1 MEKPRIVF
9 HILIEN
15 RYEVGLIEQTLQGID
30 YDASFVVDTK
40 ETLKISENDLDILL
54 LEPSVSR
61 WAWLDLII
69 KLTCEYPDLPVILYS
84 REITVENDFQPLSEE
99 AHVFLVSD
107 VIALK
112 DKLGGIIE
120 SIIRKK
126 EELTKKILFVD
137 DDPNILNSYT
147 RILRKTPWEVLT
159 APSAKKALEILQK
172 EQVHLVVTDIKMP
185 QIHGIELI
193 SKIRKGHKKL
203 PIVICSAYPG
213 MKDDHELQFHKVAGF
228 LEKPVDPAVL
238 KGKLKEL
245 LR

>member
-9 HILIEN
+9 HILIES
-15 RYEVGLIEQTLQGID
+15 RYELGLIEETLRGIG

-40 ETLKISENDLDILL
+40 ETLKISEDDIDIII
-54 LEPSVSR
+54 LEPSVLR
-61 WAWLDLII
+61 WEWLDVLIKI
-69 KLTCEYPDLPVILYS
+69 TRDHPDLPVILYS

-107 VIALK
+107 VIVLK

-120 SIIRKK
+120 NIIRKK
-126 EELTKKILFVD
+126 GAATKSILFVD
-137 DDPNILNSYT
+137 DEPNILNSYK
-147 RILRKTPWEVLT
+147 RILRKSPWKIFT

-172 EQVHLVVTDIKMP
+172 EQIHLVVTDIKMP

-193 SKIRKGHKKL
+193 SRIRENDEKV

-213 MKDDHELQFHKVAGF
+213 MKDDHSLQSHGIADF

>member
-9 HILIEN
+9 HILIES
-15 RYEVGLIEQTLQGID
+15 RYELGLIEQTLRGID

-40 ETLKISENDLDILL
+40 ETLKISEDDIDIII

-69 KLTCEYPDLPVILYS
+69 KLTYEYPDLPVILYS

-99 AHVFLVSD
+99 AHIFLVSD
-107 VIALK
+107 VIVLK

-126 EELTKKILFVD
+126 GAATKSILFVD
-137 DDPNILNSYT
+137 DEPNVLNSY
-147 RILRKTPWEVLT
+147 RRVLRKSPWKIFT
-159 APSAKKALEILQK
+159 ASSGENALKILIK
-172 EQVHLVVTDIKMP
+172 EHIDLIVTDIKMP

-193 SKIRKGHKKL
+193 SKIRENHKKV
-203 PIVICSAYPG
+203 PILVCSAYHG
-213 MKDDHELQFHKVAGF
+213 MKDDHSLQFHKVADF